1 MIRFCFD
8 WCCTDLN
15 RPWPHVAE
23 FKVQEISRNL
33 FFSFKRIIGG
43 TKIQS
48 IISQEPEELDKAS
61 IRTLETEVNTFL
73 MEVTDC
79 HWQWWWQE
87 WPMTIVACTFPC
99 RWWPKAPR
107 VRRDP
112 RWAGLFHLRHQ
123 WCHKSHQPNLILP
136 LLNLSPSSG
145 SRAFG
150 RCASP
155 STLKTTRSSTTSE
168 SKLRDMLSEVK
179 RDRFFAVKIWRCL
192 KV

>member
-48 IISQEPEELDKAS
+48 IISQEPLAEEQDKAS
-61 IRTLETEVNTFL
+61 IRTDRTLETEVNTFL

-79 HWQWWWQE
+79 H
-87 WPMTIVACTFPC
+87 
-99 RWWPKAPR
+99 
-107 VRRDP
+107 
-112 RWAGLFHLRHQ
+112 
-123 WCHKSHQPNLILP
+123 
-136 LLNLSPSSG
+136 
-145 SRAFG
+145 
-150 RCASP
+150 
-155 STLKTTRSSTTSE
+155 
-168 SKLRDMLSEVK
+168 
-179 RDRFFAVKIWRCL
+179 
-192 KV
+192 